1 MYYIIMFDWNDLVKL
16 ESNEDFFKRLLA
28 IAECSYIENEKWLL
42 LKIKQL
48 VKMRLDMVDVD

>member
-1 MYYIIMFDWNDLVKL
+1 MFDWDEVVRL

-48 VKMRLDMVDVD
+48 VKMRLNILKED

>member
-1 MYYIIMFDWNDLVKL
+1 MFDWNDLVKL

>member
-1 MYYIIMFDWNDLVKL
+1 MFDWNEIVRL
-16 ESNEDFFKRLLA
+16 ESNNDFFKRLLA

-48 VKMRLDMVDVD
+48 VKMRLNVMDVD